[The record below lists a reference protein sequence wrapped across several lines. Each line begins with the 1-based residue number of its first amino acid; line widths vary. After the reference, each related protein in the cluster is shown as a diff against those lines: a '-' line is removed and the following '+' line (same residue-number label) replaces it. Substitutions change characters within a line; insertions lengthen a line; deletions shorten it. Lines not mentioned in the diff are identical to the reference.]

1 MATAARQRNYQTG
14 QRQKQEQRHSREQR
28 QTVQKQQEKTQRSYD
43 FTLLFLTVFLS
54 CFGLVMIY
62 SSSTYIA
69 ETTKGSADYFVKRQG
84 LAIIL
89 GTIAMLFISV
99 NFDYRI
105 FLKPLV
111 KIQFHHISKFFPFR
125 GVNLAGLFYLFA
137 IALQVYTLFF
147 GVERNGARRWISL
160 GPLGTVQPSEITKVA
175 VIIAFANLIYNAP
188 KRLNRWTGFCLAAFC
203 MAPVIAL
210 IGKENMST
218 MLVIAGIIFIMGFVA
233 SRKKMYFIII
243 GVIAVAGAVAMI
255 LFGWRKSRWEIWRN
269 LENTT
274 IEGAF
279 QIKQGLYAIASGGL
293 FGTGLGES
301 MQKLGFVPE
310 AYNDMIFTVIC
321 EELGLVGA
329 TAVILLF
336 FLIIFRI
343 FRIAMNTRDL
353 FGSLICTGVM
363 THIAIQ
369 VIMNVLVVTNSIPS
383 TGIPLPF
390 ISYGGSSVIFLLMEM
405 GIVLNIS
412 RNLGHS

>member
-1 MATAARQRNYQTG
+1 MATAAQQKRHRAASGQQRGRRLPQQKEQLNPNYD
-14 QRQKQEQRHSREQR
+14 
-28 QTVQKQQEKTQRSYD
+28 Y
-43 FTLLFLTVFLS
+43 TLLYLTIFLA

-69 ETTKGSADYFVKRQG
+69 EISKGSADYFVKRQG
-84 LAIIL
+84 IAVVL
-89 GTIAMLFISV
+89 GIFLMLFISKT
-99 NFDYRI
+99 FDYRI
-105 FLKPLV
+105 FLKPISNKQF
-111 KIQFHHISKFFPFR
+111 KILSHYFPFR
-125 GVNLAGLFYLFA
+125 GINLAGVFYLS
-137 IALQVYTLFF
+137 ALLLQLYTSFF
-147 GVERNGARRWISL
+147 GIVVNGARRWISL
-160 GPLGTVQPSEITKVA
+160 KALGTIQPSEITKVA
-175 VIIAFANLIYNAP
+175 VIVAFANLIYNAP
-188 KRLNRWTGFCLAAFC
+188 RRLDRCSGFLLAALC
-203 MAPVIAL
+203 MAPVVLL

-218 MLVIAGIIFIMGFVA
+218 MLVICGIIFVMAFVA
-233 SRKKMYFIII
+233 SRKKLYFFILGAIAVG
-243 GVIAVAGAVAMI
+243 GVIVII
-255 LFGWRKSRWEIWRN
+255 LSGWRQERWEVWTN
-269 LENTT
+269 LEYTT
-274 IEGAF
+274 SDKAF

-310 AYNDMIFTVIC
+310 SYNDMIFTVIC

-329 TAVILLF
+329 AAVLLLF

-343 FRIAMNTRDL
+343 FRIAMNIRDL

-390 ISYGGSSVIFLLMEM
+390 ISYGGSSVIFLLMEI

-412 RNLGHS
+412 GHIGRS

>member
-1 MATAARQRNYQTG
+1 
-14 QRQKQEQRHSREQR
+14 
-28 QTVQKQQEKTQRSYD
+28 
-43 FTLLFLTVFLS
+43 
-54 CFGLVMIY
+54 
-62 SSSTYIA
+62 
-69 ETTKGSADYFVKRQG
+69 
-84 LAIIL
+84 
-89 GTIAMLFISV
+89 
-99 NFDYRI
+99 
-105 FLKPLV
+105 
-111 KIQFHHISKFFPFR
+111 
-125 GVNLAGLFYLFA
+125 
-137 IALQVYTLFF
+137 
-147 GVERNGARRWISL
+147 
-160 GPLGTVQPSEITKVA
+160 
-175 VIIAFANLIYNAP
+175 
-188 KRLNRWTGFCLAAFC
+188 
-203 MAPVIAL
+203 
-210 IGKENMST
+210 MST

>member
-1 MATAARQRNYQTG
+1 MATAARQRKRRPPSG
-14 QRQKQEQRHSREQR
+14 RQKERRLPEQRERVVSN
-28 QTVQKQQEKTQRSYD
+28 YD
-43 FTLLFLTVFLS
+43 YTLLYLTIFLS

-69 ETTKGSADYFVKRQG
+69 EISKGSADYFLKRQG
-84 LAIIL
+84 IAVVL
-89 GTIAMLFISV
+89 GSFAMLFVSRV
-99 NFDYRI
+99 FDYRI
-105 FLKPLV
+105 FLKPISR
-111 KIQFHHISKFFPFR
+111 KQFTRISKYFPFR
-125 GVNLAGLFYLFA
+125 GINLSGLFYLFA
-137 IALQVYTLFF
+137 VVLQIYTLFF
-147 GVERNGARRWISL
+147 GINVNGARRWISL
-160 GPLGTVQPSEITKVA
+160 GPLGTIQPSEITKVA

-188 KRLNRWTGFCLAAFC
+188 KRLDRWSGFFVAALC
-203 MAPVIAL
+203 MVPVIAL

-218 MLVIAGIIFIMGFVA
+218 MLVIAGIIFVMGFVA
-233 SRKKMYFIII
+233 SRKKAYFIIM
-243 GVIAVAGAVAMI
+243 GLIATAGAVGII
-255 LFGWRKSRWEIWRN
+255 LSGWRRERWEVWTN
-269 LENTT
+269 LEHTT
-274 IEGAF
+274 SEKAF
-279 QIKQGLYAIASGGL
+279 QIKQGLYAIASGGF

-329 TAVILLF
+329 AAVILLF

-363 THIAIQ
+363 AHIAIQ

-390 ISYGGSSVIFLLMEM
+390 ISYGGSSVIFLLMEI

-412 RNLGHS
+412 GHIGTS

>member
-1 MATAARQRNYQTG
+1 MATAARHRGYPAGHKG
-14 QRQKQEQRHSREQR
+14 QSPTE
-28 QTVQKQQEKTQRSYD
+28 KQQEKTQKSYD

-62 SSSTYIA
+62 SSSTYTA

-84 LAIIL
+84 IAVVL
-89 GTIAMLFISV
+89 GTLAMLFVSV
-99 NFDYRI
+99 KFDYRI
-105 FLKPLV
+105 FLKPLT
-111 KIQFHHISKFFPFR
+111 KIQFHHISKVFPFR
-125 GVNLAGLFYLFA
+125 GINLAGLLYLFA
-137 IALQVYTLFF
+137 VCLQIYTLFW
-147 GVERNGARRWISL
+147 GVEFNGAKRWIKL
-160 GPLGTVQPSEITKVA
+160 GPLGTIQPSEVTKVA

-188 KRLNRWTGFCLAAFC
+188 KRLNRWTGFCLAASC

-218 MLVIAGIIFIMGFVA
+218 MLVIAGIIFIMAFVA
-233 SRKKMYFIII
+233 SRKKLYFIVM
-243 GVIAVAGAVAMI
+243 GMIAVLGAIGMI
-255 LFGWRKSRWEIWRN
+255 FSGWRKSRWEIWRN

-274 IEGAF
+274 IDGAF

-293 FGTGLGES
+293 FGAGLGES

-363 THIAIQ
+363 SHIAIQ

-390 ISYGGSSVIFLLMEM
+390 ISYGGSSVIFLLVEI

-412 RNLGHS
+412 GHIGYN

>member
-1 MATAARQRNYQTG
+1 MATAARQREYSTG
-14 QRQKQEQRHSREQR
+14 QRHPEQRRRPVE
-28 QTVQKQQEKTQRSYD
+28 KQQEKTKSSYD

-54 CFGLVMIY
+54 CVGLVMIY

-84 LAIIL
+84 LAVVL
-89 GTIAMLFISV
+89 GTAAMLFVSV

-105 FLKPLV
+105 FLKPLG
-111 KIQFHHISKFFPFR
+111 KIQFRHISKVFPFR

-137 IALQVYTLFF
+137 ICLQVYTLFF
-147 GVERNGARRWISL
+147 GVERNGARRWIKL
-160 GPLGTVQPSEITKVA
+160 GPLGTIQPSEVTKVA

-218 MLVIAGIIFIMGFVA
+218 MLVIAGIVFIMAFVA
-233 SRKKMYFIII
+233 SRKKLYFIVM
-243 GVIAVAGAVAMI
+243 GMLAVGGAIAMI

-274 IEGAF
+274 EEGAF

-321 EELGLVGA
+321 EELGLIGA
-329 TAVILLF
+329 IAIILLF

-363 THIAIQ
+363 AHIAIQ
-369 VIMNVLVVTNSIPS
+369 LIMNVLVVTNSIPS

-390 ISYGGSSVIFLLMEM
+390 ISYGGSSVIFLLMEI

-412 RNLGHS
+412 SRLGRN

>member
-1 MATAARQRNYQTG
+1 
-14 QRQKQEQRHSREQR
+14 
-28 QTVQKQQEKTQRSYD
+28 
-43 FTLLFLTVFLS
+43 
-54 CFGLVMIY
+54 
-62 SSSTYIA
+62 
-69 ETTKGSADYFVKRQG
+69 
-84 LAIIL
+84 
-89 GTIAMLFISV
+89 
-99 NFDYRI
+99 
-105 FLKPLV
+105 
-111 KIQFHHISKFFPFR
+111 
-125 GVNLAGLFYLFA
+125 
-137 IALQVYTLFF
+137 
-147 GVERNGARRWISL
+147 
-160 GPLGTVQPSEITKVA
+160 
-175 VIIAFANLIYNAP
+175 
-188 KRLNRWTGFCLAAFC
+188 
-203 MAPVIAL
+203 
-210 IGKENMST
+210 
-218 MLVIAGIIFIMGFVA
+218 
-233 SRKKMYFIII
+233 
-243 GVIAVAGAVAMI
+243 
-255 LFGWRKSRWEIWRN
+255 
-269 LENTT
+269 
-274 IEGAF
+274 
-279 QIKQGLYAIASGGL
+279 
-293 FGTGLGES
+293 

>member
-1 MATAARQRNYQTG
+1 MATAAERSRRRPSPGQHRARRTAPARREKVQSSRVQNNYD
-14 QRQKQEQRHSREQR
+14 
-28 QTVQKQQEKTQRSYD
+28 Y
-43 FTLLFLTVFLS
+43 TLLFLTIFLA

-69 ETTKGSADYFVKRQG
+69 ELSKGSADYFLKRQG
-84 LAIIL
+84 IAVVLGSII
-89 GTIAMLFISV
+89 MLFVSK

-105 FLKPLV
+105 FLKPLS
-111 KIQFHHISKFFPFR
+111 KKQFTRISKYVPFR
-125 GVNLAGLFYLFA
+125 GINLAGVFYLFA
-137 IALQVYTLFF
+137 VLLQIYTLFF
-147 GVERNGARRWISL
+147 GVEVNGAKRWIQL
-160 GPLGTVQPSEITKVA
+160 GPLGTIQPSEITKVA
-175 VIIAFANLIYNAP
+175 VIVAFANLIYNAP
-188 KRLNRWTGFCLAAFC
+188 KRLNKWHGFCLAAAC

-218 MLVIAGIIFIMGFVA
+218 MLVIAGIIFIMGFVV
-233 SRKKMYFIII
+233 SRKKMYFFVMGALGVGGAIGII
-243 GVIAVAGAVAMI
+243 
-255 LFGWRKSRWEIWRN
+255 LSGWRRERWEVWTN

-274 IEGAF
+274 SDKAF

-310 AYNDMIFTVIC
+310 SYNDMIFTVIC

-329 TAVILLF
+329 AAVILLF

-343 FRIAMNTRDL
+343 FRIAMNTKDL

-363 THIAIQ
+363 SHIAIQ

-390 ISYGGSSVIFLLMEM
+390 ISYGGSSVIFLLIEI

-412 RNLGHS
+412 GHIGQS